1 MSNSYSRR
9 STDTFYHSAV
19 VSDYDDD
26 GDDDDDDDEYYSTAA
41 SYRPIPAAI
50 TTARGSNYPGTVSSS
65 LSTVSARTPVRSNVQ
80 SQNNPSPAERVRIV
94 GGTYKGKM
102 GTFVKRTP
110 QKIAVNIDG
119 VTPPTPRYLDICNV
133 EVIRNSNS
141 SSGSSSGHHNNRSTM
156 THPRPTEKSL
166 ARPATAVTIPS
177 RASSRTAP
185 VALEVGRAVHVIG
198 GSYCG
203 KYGIIQKVTPQKVAV
218 VFDNDVTRLSHYLL
232 QKNVQMLSSSS
243 SSSSQTRSV
252 TTQGSPSLSTA
263 STRRTTAA
271 TSRPPSSS
279 TRSYPVPNV
288 GR

>member
-94 GGTYKGKM
+94 GGTYKGMM

-110 QKIAVNIDG
+110 QKIAVVIDG

-141 SSGSSSGHHNNRSTM
+141 SSGSSSGNHNNRSTM
-156 THPRPTEKSL
+156 THPRPAGTSL

-232 QKNVQMLSSSS
+232 QKNVQMMSS

-263 STRRTTAA
+263 STRRTTPA